1 MLLAGIISHS
11 EETAGLIR
19 RFLGEMTRS
28 RGLSLS
34 CVSYDN
40 SYAFLGDWRRGEER
54 FDLLFWDLSFL
65 PEGAMQTAADV
76 RERWSDTE
84 MVFLAEDDSRALAA
98 FRLGAQHYLLLPAT
112 EAEVREAIDRCL
124 SALEGSWRRKVLLK
138 TADGWRSVAL
148 ADIEAVISEDHVQ
161 RLYLS
166 GGEEL

>member
-65 PEGAMQTAADV
+65 PEGAMQTC
-76 RERWSDTE
+76 
-84 MVFLAEDDSRALAA
+84 
-98 FRLGAQHYLLLPAT
+98 G
-112 EAEVREAIDRCL
+112 
-124 SALEGSWRRKVLLK
+124 
-138 TADGWRSVAL
+138 
-148 ADIEAVISEDHVQ
+148 
-161 RLYLS
+161 S
-166 GGEEL
+166 GGVIRKWFFLQRMTAAHSLPSVWERSTTCSFQRRRRR

>member
-65 PEGAMQTAADV
+65 PEGGDADG
-76 RERWSDTE
+76 
-84 MVFLAEDDSRALAA
+84 SRCE
-98 FRLGAQHYLLLPAT
+98 G
-112 EAEVREAIDRCL
+112 
-124 SALEGSWRRKVLLK
+124 ALE
-138 TADGWRSVAL
+138 
-148 ADIEAVISEDHVQ
+148 
-161 RLYLS
+161 
-166 GGEEL
+166 